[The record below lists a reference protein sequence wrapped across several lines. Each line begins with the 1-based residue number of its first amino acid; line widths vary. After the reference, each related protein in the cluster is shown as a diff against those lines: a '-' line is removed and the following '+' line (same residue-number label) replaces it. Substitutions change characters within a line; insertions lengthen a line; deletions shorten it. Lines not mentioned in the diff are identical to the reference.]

1 MKHLNIAEG
10 LRLPI
15 GAVED
20 VVAILGRR
28 GRGKTTTAVAIVEEL
43 HAADARFCV
52 GDPTGVWWGLKSS
65 RDGKRPGIP
74 VVVMGGQ
81 HGDVPLAAESGALIA
96 DFVVDRTNPS
106 CVLDLSHFSHADMV
120 RFATAFLARLY
131 HQNAHVLHLVLDEA
145 DQFAPQRPSERE
157 FEMLG
162 AAQRI
167 TKMGRV
173 KGLHPLLITQR
184 PATLSKNVLT
194 QAGTLIAHAI
204 TGPQDRDAVDEWIK
218 ANASD
223 DERRE
228 FLATLPTLP
237 RGTAYFW
244 NPDLPMFRKVAVRDR
259 QTFDSS
265 GTPSQG
271 QARAQ
276 PKTLA
281 EVDLEALKAR
291 IADTIERAK
300 ADDPKELRRQI
311 AELKKAAAAKPAPV
325 ATLAPPKVVERAVLK
340 DAHVARLVAAVERAR
355 DMAATLLKRH
365 AQQVDILS
373 QRLQVVV
380 AEAGTPRDQI
390 RVATAAP
397 QDSHHARTSAPV
409 VPGRGGN
416 GLAPVR
422 RPPAPVVPRAVH
434 TAGDAGLT
442 PVKQRILDGLA
453 FMEAIG
459 GSGDKVQL
467 ALLCD
472 VSPTSGSYFNNLG
485 ALRTAGLITYPSPGR
500 IALSDEGRALARTDG
515 VPNSAEELHEAL
527 SRKLPPIKWKIVE
540 ALIAEYPRSLSKEG
554 LAERIGVSATSGSYF
569 NNLGSL
575 RSLGLIDYPFP
586 GQVVARSV
594 LFLEGAA

>member
-1 MKHLNIAEG
+1 MKFLNIAEG

-15 GAVED
+15 SAVED

-43 HAADARFCV
+43 HAAGARFCV

-81 HGDVPLAAESGALIA
+81 HGDVPLAAESGSLIA

-223 DERRE
+223 DERKE
-228 FLATLPTLP
+228 FLATLPTLA

-244 NPDLPMFRKVAVRDR
+244 NPDLPMFCKVAVRDR

-265 GTPSQG
+265 GTPTQG

-281 EVDLEALKAR
+281 EVDLEALKVR

-300 ADDPKELRRQI
+300 AEDPKELRKQI
-311 AELKKAAAAKPAPV
+311 AELKKAAAAKPAQV
-325 ATLAPPKVVERAVLK
+325 APAAPAKVVEKAFLK
-340 DAHVARLVAAVERAR
+340 DAQIARLEAAVDRAR
-355 DMAATLLKRH
+355 DAAAFLLKKH
-365 AQQVDILS
+365 AAQVDALS
-373 QRLQVVV
+373 QRLQVFTS
-380 AEAGTPRDQI
+380 EAGTLRDQI
-390 RVATAAP
+390 RAATAAP
-397 QDSHHARTSAPV
+397 QESHHARTSAPV
-409 VPGRGGN
+409 LPGRGGN
-416 GLAPVR
+416 GLAPVQ
-422 RPPAPVVPRAVH
+422 RPPAPVVPRATGAGALSKAERLIL
-434 TAGDAGLT
+434 TA
-442 PVKQRILDGLA
+442 LA
-453 FMEAIG
+453 QYPQG
-459 GSGDKVQL
+459 RTKVQVAVL
-467 ALLCD
+467 TGYAH
-472 VSPTSGSYFNNLG
+472 TGGGFNNALG
-485 ALRTAGLITYPSPGR
+485 ALRSRGEIQGSDTIFATERGLTTLGEYEPLPTGPALLEHWRSRLSKAERAILEAAAGIYPAALTKEDVAAATGYEASGGGFNNALGKLRTLELITGR
-500 IALSDEGRALARTDG
+500 GEIRA
-515 VPNSAEELHEAL
+515 SE
-527 SRKLPPIKWKIVE
+527 
-540 ALIAEYPRSLSKEG
+540 SLFE
-554 LAERIGVSATSGSYF
+554 
-569 NNLGSL
+569 
-575 RSLGLIDYPFP
+575 
-586 GQVVARSV
+586 
-594 LFLEGAA
+594 